1 MFYNGLVQI
10 FLGGEDFDTEP
21 DFQIWGAEDDG
32 IGDHRGVGDING
44 DGFDDLI
51 LTRRTGIGGNGRLE
65 LYLGSEVLD
74 TVPDFISDESF
85 AAHLV
90 SVADY
95 ANGDI
100 NNDGFD
106 DFLFLGV
113 GIFMGNPEGIL
124 NLDYPMVNHLKYIN
138 INGDEYDDVLF
149 NDYYTVSLCYGSADF
164 DLEPELTITGNYQY
178 CSVGDFNNDGK
189 DELLNNDGANAMTVP
204 TATLYSL
211 SAGNAQEDLI
221 IENVKCKIENYP
233 NPFNPETT
241 INYSLPEDVT
251 NPVIEIFN
259 IKGARVRELKI
270 ENVKCK
276 MNSIIWDGRDNY
288 RNQVSSGIY
297 IYRLVDDGRILTSEK
312 MILMK

>member
-1 MFYNGLVQI
+1 
-10 FLGGEDFDTEP
+10 
-21 DFQIWGAEDDG
+21 
-32 IGDHRGVGDING
+32 
-44 DGFDDLI
+44 
-51 LTRRTGIGGNGRLE
+51 
-65 LYLGSEVLD
+65 
-74 TVPDFISDESF
+74 
-85 AAHLV
+85 
-90 SVADY
+90 
-95 ANGDI
+95 
-100 NNDGFD
+100 
-106 DFLFLGV
+106 LF
-113 GIFMGNPEGIL
+113 
-124 NLDYPMVNHLKYIN
+124 
-138 INGDEYDDVLF
+138 
-149 NDYYTVSLCYGSADF
+149 
-164 DLEPELTITGNYQY
+164 
-178 CSVGDFNNDGK
+178 K
-189 DELLNNDGANAMTVP
+189 DELLNNDGVNAMTVP
-204 TATLYSL
+204 TATLYTL
-211 SAGNAQEDLI
+211 STGNAQEDLI